1 MKSDIQLKEDIERE
15 LNFDPKVNDALIGV
29 SVDKGV
35 VSLRGVVDTYAEIWA
50 AEEAI
55 KRVSGVRTFAQDLK
69 VQVLNGDMHSDT
81 EIAGAVQSALKWDV
95 YVPNSVTA
103 KVTNGS
109 VTLEGQV
116 EWNYER
122 DEAERAV
129 RHIAGV
135 FTIYNSISLKPQP
148 SIERVKEKVQEAL
161 QRQAT
166 EDANSIKVETAG
178 GKVTLSGHATSWQ
191 SIQDAAKAAWAAPGV
206 TDVVQN
212 IHIR

>member
-116 EWNYER
+116 EWR
-122 DEAERAV
+122 GGCDPDQASTV
-129 RHIAGV
+129 
-135 FTIYNSISLKPQP
+135 ISG
-148 SIERVKEKVQEAL
+148 RC
-161 QRQAT
+161 
-166 EDANSIKVETAG
+166 
-178 GKVTLSGHATSWQ
+178 
-191 SIQDAAKAAWAAPGV
+191 
-206 TDVVQN
+206 
-212 IHIR
+212 

>member
-1 MKSDIQLKEDIERE
+1 MQK
-15 LNFDPKVNDALIGV
+15 
-29 SVDKGV
+29 
-35 VSLRGVVDTYAEIWA
+35 
-50 AEEAI
+50 
-55 KRVSGVRTFAQDLK
+55 
-69 VQVLNGDMHSDT
+69 
-81 EIAGAVQSALKWDV
+81 
-95 YVPNSVTA
+95 
-103 KVTNGS
+103 
-109 VTLEGQV
+109 
-116 EWNYER
+116 

-191 SIQDAAKAAWAAPGV
+191 SIQDAASAAWAAPGV